1 MYAEKGYWGFE
12 ERGYWEHGEVTNM
25 LIKKRNIQNYLKF
38 KFHLCTYTMCE
49 ILSSFKIK
57 SI

>member
-25 LIKKRNIQNYLKF
+25 LIKKKKHTKLF
-38 KFHLCTYTMCE
+38 E
-49 ILSSFKIK
+49 I
-57 SI
+57 